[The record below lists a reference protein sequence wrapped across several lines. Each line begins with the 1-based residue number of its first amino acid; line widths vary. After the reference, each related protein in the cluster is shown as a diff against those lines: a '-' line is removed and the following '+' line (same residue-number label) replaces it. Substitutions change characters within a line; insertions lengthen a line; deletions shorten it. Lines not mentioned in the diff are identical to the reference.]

1 MGGVTTVVPP
11 TVHQKVPYALAC
23 SSSQVL
29 PHFCLVEGRK
39 TEHNANR
46 SDVLQMCKAVKSAPR
61 CVLLHASLCSQVV
74 RPSVCPSVCPFVL
87 LLPNLWTWYLYI
99 FIYDKCQKTGKNATY
114 ATQRTKKWC
123 DATNLIRPKTK
134 FLYRIFET
142 GVSSWVATNEASGIF
157 CTPFLQDCRGI

>member
-61 CVLLHASLCSQVV
+61 CVLLHAPLCSQVV
-74 RPSVCPSVCPFVL
+74 RPSVCPSVCPFCC
-87 LLPNLWTWYLYI
+87 
-99 FIYDKCQKTGKNATY
+99 CQTCEHDICTFLFTTSAKKQEKMLHTLHKGQKSDV
-114 ATQRTKKWC
+114 TQLT
-123 DATNLIRPKTK
+123 
-134 FLYRIFET
+134 
-142 GVSSWVATNEASGIF
+142 
-157 CTPFLQDCRGI
+157 